1 MATDN
6 YGRDLH
12 YLRISITDRCNFQC
26 TYCMPEN
33 VTFRSA
39 ADLMTDDE
47 ILIFTRLFADLGFFK
62 VRLTGGEPT
71 LRKNIVELV
80 RRIAHVPGVQE
91 LTMTTNGVLLK
102 DLAQPL
108 AQAGLQRV
116 NISLDSL
123 DPARF
128 CEVTRRGSL
137 EAVWDGIHAAEEAG
151 LTPIKIN
158 VVILENI
165 DAREVCRLAG
175 LTLTRD
181 WQVRFI
187 EWMPLGGSDNDLKL
201 PGVTAVHIQNEI
213 EKCLGPLE
221 ILNEGKLDGEARLY
235 RLKGGSGDL
244 GFITSVSD
252 PFCDSCSR
260 IRLTADGRMRLCL
273 LHEDEVDLLT
283 PLRSGMDLDTIRSMI
298 LEGIRRKP
306 KGHDLALG
314 EIPKNRQMS
323 EIGG

>member
-26 TYCMPEN
+26 TYCMPEK

-39 ADLMTDDE
+39 ADLMSDDE
-47 ILIFTRLFADLGFFK
+47 ILVFTRLFADLGFYK

-71 LRKNIVELV
+71 LRPNIVELV
-80 RRIAHVPGVQE
+80 GRIAHVPGVQT

-102 DLAQPL
+102 DLARPL

-137 EAVWDGIHAAEEAG
+137 ESVWEGIHAAEGAG
-151 LTPIKIN
+151 LVPIKIN
-158 VVILENI
+158 VVILDNI
-165 DAREVCRLAG
+165 DPKEVCRLAD

-181 WQVRFI
+181 WQIRFI
-187 EWMPLGGSDNDLKL
+187 EMMPLSGGELVLKTPVYNASD
-201 PGVTAVHIQNEI
+201 VQIEI
-213 EKCLGPLE
+213 EKCLGRLE
-221 ILNEGKLDGEARLY
+221 LLNDGNLDGEARLY
-235 RLKGGSGDL
+235 RLKGGRGDL
-244 GFITSVSD
+244 GFITSISD

-273 LHEDEVDLLT
+273 LHDDEVDLLT
-283 PLRSGMDLDTIRSMI
+283 PLRNGTSLDEMRTLIQ
-298 LEGIRRKP
+298 EGIRRKP
-306 KGHDLALG
+306 KGHDLAGGNL
-314 EIPKNRQMS
+314 PQNRNMS
-323 EIGG
+323 QIGG

>member
-26 TYCMPEN
+26 TYCMPEK
-33 VTFRSA
+33 VIFRSA
-39 ADLMTDDE
+39 AELMSDDE
-47 ILIFTRLFADLGFFK
+47 ILVFTRLFSELGFYK

-71 LRKNIVELV
+71 LRPNIVELV
-80 RRIAHVPGVQE
+80 RRIAHVPGVQT

-102 DLAQPL
+102 DLAAPL

-151 LTPIKIN
+151 LIPIKIN
-158 VVILENI
+158 VVIMENV
-165 DAREVCRLAG
+165 DSREVCRLAG

-187 EWMPLGGSDNDLKL
+187 ELMPLAGETSFK
-201 PGVTAVHIQNEI
+201 PPSITAIDVQSMI

-221 ILNEGKLDGEARLY
+221 MMNEGKLDGEARLF
-235 RLKGGSGDL
+235 RLRGGMGDL
-244 GFITSVSD
+244 GFITSISD

-273 LHEDEVDLLT
+273 LHDDEIDLLT
-283 PLRSGMDLDTIRSMI
+283 PLRKGESLAELRSMI
-298 LEGIRRKP
+298 SEGIRRKP
-306 KGHDLALG
+306 KGHDLAGGNLPQG
-314 EIPKNRQMS
+314 RRMS
-323 EIGG
+323 QIGG